1 MALRHVSFVL
11 YFKYMFFKEV
21 RTLDSKKDRVFYC
34 SEIFSVHTKPK
45 DMEWSMNSKYGPGKG
60 NT

>member
-1 MALRHVSFVL
+1 
-11 YFKYMFFKEV
+11 MFFKEV
-21 RTLDSKKDRVFYC
+21 TTLDSKKDHVFYC

-60 NT
+60 NS